1 MRPSSAWPLGAW
13 TIGWVTPATT
23 WALVTTRS
31 LAITKPEPDWF
42 WPHAYAVPLI
52 RTTDAA
58 AAASEEVPV
67 STLGTPGD
75 LVMPEN
81 PPEITG
87 RPWASTADRSR
98 ARAAVTGSGVTVLM
112 ACITHELLTAALR
125 TGMPRDATLPAS
137 SAVIRAPMTR
147 LASAPPIRS
156 SGRSAVFSP

>member
-13 TIGWVTPATT
+13 TMGCVTPATT

-42 WPHAYAVPLI
+42 WPQAYAVPLM

-58 AAASEEVPV
+58 AAASDEVLV

-75 LVMPEN
+75 FVMPEN

-87 RPWASTADRSR
+87 RPCARTAERSR
-98 ARAAVTGSGVTVLM
+98 ARAAVTGSGVAVLM
-112 ACITHELLTAALR
+112 
-125 TGMPRDATLPAS
+125 P
-137 SAVIRAPMTR
+137 
-147 LASAPPIRS
+147 
-156 SGRSAVFSP
+156 